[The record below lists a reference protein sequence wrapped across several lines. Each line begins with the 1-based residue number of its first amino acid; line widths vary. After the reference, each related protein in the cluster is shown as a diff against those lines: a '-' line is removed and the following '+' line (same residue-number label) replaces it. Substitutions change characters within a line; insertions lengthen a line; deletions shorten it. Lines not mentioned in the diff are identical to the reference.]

1 MGLQHS
7 THLIYGFE
15 IPTTTDFEALD
26 TVLADQPDGERLGR
40 VKHTYLGDF
49 EQLFLHT
56 ECEEI
61 EENTFARI
69 TAADFTRY
77 EVPVW
82 NTVLHNVAVRLG
94 HELHPEP
101 AWLVL
106 HDYS

>member
-1 MGLQHS
+1 VGLYHS
-7 THLIYGFE
+7 TNLAYGFE
-15 IPTTTDFEALD
+15 IPTTTDFEHLD
-26 TVLADQPDGERLGR
+26 TVLADQPDAERLGR
-40 VKHTYLGDF
+40 VQHTYLGDF
-49 EQLFLHT
+49 ERLFLFT
-56 ECEEI
+56 ESTAV

-69 TAADFTRY
+69 TPDAFSRY
-77 EVPVW
+77 EIPVW